1 MVIGNGL
8 IGAALVQ
15 YEECARREYSL
26 DVSSYIFF
34 ASGVSYSG
42 ETSSEAFLRE
52 TLLLDETI
60 AMHPDKILVY
70 FSSLSIFDTHQ
81 MSPYKLHKLNM
92 EELVHTKA
100 QQYRIIRLPNI
111 VGSGGNK
118 YTCVNYF
125 RDKIISREPLILW
138 EGAQRMF
145 FGIDDVIRIVLM
157 LLTANVGSHQEINIV
172 HYVSYTPLEIVS
184 TIAAT
189 LDIPF
194 EYVVQPSAQ
203 TVFPPLSA
211 EVDQVLQQVGITKD
225 PGYLARTVA
234 RYCMV

>member
-8 IGAALVQ
+8 IGAALRQ
-15 YEECARREYSL
+15 YEECAMREYGL

-42 ETSSEAFLRE
+42 ETSPKAFLRE

-60 AMHPDKILVY
+60 ATHPDKIVVY

-81 MSPYKLHKLNM
+81 MGPYKLHKLNM
-92 EELVHTKA
+92 EELVRTKA
-100 QQYRIIRLPNI
+100 QQYRIVRLPNV

-125 RDKIISREPLILW
+125 RDKIISGEPLILW

-145 FGIDDVIRIVLM
+145 FGIDDVIRIILL
-157 LLTANVGSHQEINIV
+157 LLTVNVESHQEINIV

-184 TIAAT
+184 TIAEA
-189 LDIPF
+189 LGIPF
-194 EYVVQPSAQ
+194 EYMVQPSAQ
-203 TVFPPLSA
+203 TVFPPLSM
-211 EVDQVLQQVGITKD
+211 EIDQVLQQVGITKD
-225 PGYLARTVA
+225 PGYLARIVA
-234 RYCMV
+234 RYCIV